1 MQALSLRTFAPSDA
15 DYTAVVELR
24 NAAMPDYRDA
34 VEDWRHW
41 DETRPACEAR
51 IVVRRRARKVHRF
64 HSHDVGEQRTIRERG
79 RPDGRVRQRHEIG
92 PVA

>member
-1 MQALSLRTFAPSDA
+1 MQALTLRTFAPSDA

-41 DETRPACEAR
+41 DETRPAYC
-51 IVVRRRARKVHRF
+51 KF
-64 HSHDVGEQRTIRERG
+64 ERW
-79 RPDGRVRQRHEIG
+79 
-92 PVA
+92 VAE

>member
-1 MQALSLRTFAPSDA
+1 MQALTLRPFAPSDA

-41 DETRPACEAR
+41 DETRAQAEADLLE
-51 IVVRRRARKVHRF
+51 IARRNAD
-64 HSHDVGEQRTIRERG
+64 SIANSWL
-79 RPDGRVRQRHEIG
+79 PS
-92 PVA
+92 A